1 VTVLR
6 AIMTGTVALI
16 AGVLL
21 GVGITMA
28 AVGLLPFAVG
38 GTLTCSVNTDGTVT
52 SCTNDNGQP
61 VKVPHHIRVHL
72 PSAA

>member
-72 PSAA
+72 QSAA